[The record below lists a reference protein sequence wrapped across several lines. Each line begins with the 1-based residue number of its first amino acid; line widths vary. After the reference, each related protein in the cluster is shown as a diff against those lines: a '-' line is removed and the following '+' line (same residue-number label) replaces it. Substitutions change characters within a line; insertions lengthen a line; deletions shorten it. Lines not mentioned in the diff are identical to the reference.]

1 MAENQPLTFEEMQS
15 RISSIEKNQTK
26 IFKAQE
32 EDEKEK
38 EARRAIEDP
47 GDYEHL
53 KSKKHMSQDDDDD
66 KEKEAQNNNKDK
78 PFKEMMARMRRAV
91 QAIAQEEDEDKRNNM
106 AKAAQEM
113 MDEHKTT
120 KHEAQNDED
129 KEKEAQN
136 DEDEKKEARIASL
149 ERKTKA
155 PIVTSILKV
164 ASIIN
169 PKEIKSITKDLKT
182 ASLEE
187 VESLWNKHYKSFSA
201 SLGVKGSESAQQKF
215 VPFQM
220 NAALEG
226 VDDEDNMYIAST
238 PKEYSQLDTEKLMQ
252 RATEMYT

>member
-38 EARRAIEDP
+38 EARKAIEDP

-53 KSKKHMSQDDDDD
+53 KSKKHMSQNDDDD

-78 PFKEMMARMRRAV
+78 PFKEMMARMRRAI

-113 MDEHKTT
+113 MDENKN
-120 KHEAQNDED
+120 KHEAQNDDD